1 MRSSAGSSA
10 PTMST
15 ADRAV
20 GGSVAPPPEDSVLDR
35 RTLNRTLLA
44 RQHLLTRAA
53 LPVPEMLEHLV
64 GLQAQVPRD
73 PYIGLWSRLRDFKP
87 GDVEQLLLERQAVRM
102 TLLRTTLHLV
112 TARDAPKLRAVLQ
125 PVCERGY
132 RSSAYAH
139 RLNGVDVAE
148 VIAAGT
154 AILEDHPRTVA
165 ELGTLLSERWPT
177 RDREALAYA
186 VRYLVPLVQVPPR
199 GLWRR
204 SAAPRLTTLDAWLRL
219 SSGDSPTET
228 TPDETVL
235 RYLRAFGPATVADI
249 RTWSWLTA
257 LRPVVERLRPH
268 LRFYRDATGRAL
280 LDVEDGIFAAADEP
294 APVRFLG
301 EYDNVFLSHADR
313 SRITGDAAWG
323 VAYLRRGAFF
333 VDGFLAGAWRFGEIN
348 NRALLAIEVRTPLT
362 RTERAEVEAEGE
374 ALLEFIAPDAS
385 APTVEFAA
393 S

>member
-1 MRSSAGSSA
+1 
-10 PTMST
+10 MST

-20 GGSVAPPPEDSVLDR
+20 GVSVTPPPKDSVLDR

-44 RQHLLTRAA
+44 RQHLLTRVP
-53 LPVPEMLEHLV
+53 LPVPDMLEHLV

-73 PYIGLWSRLRDFKP
+73 PYIGLWSRLGDFNP
-87 GDVEQLLLERQAVRM
+87 GALERLLLERQAVRM

-112 TARDAPKLRAVLQ
+112 TARDAPELRAVLQ
-125 PVCERGY
+125 PVCERGF
-132 RSSAYAH
+132 RSSPFAH
-139 RLNGVDVAE
+139 RLDGVDVAE
-148 VIAAGT
+148 VIATGA
-154 AILEDHPRTVA
+154 AILEDRSRTVA
-165 ELGTLLSERWPT
+165 ELGTLLGARWPT

-204 SAAPRLTTLDAWLRL
+204 SAAPRLTTLHAWLSL

-257 LRPVVERLRPH
+257 LRPVMERLRPH
-268 LRFYRDATGRAL
+268 LRSYRDATGRAL
-280 LDVEDGIFAAADEP
+280 LDVEDGIFASPYEP

-333 VDGFLAGAWRFGEIN
+333 VDGFLAGAWRLGETN
-348 NRALLAIEVRTPLT
+348 DRALLTIEVRTHLRP
-362 RTERAEVEAEGE
+362 TEREQVEAEGE
-374 ALLEFIAPDAS
+374 ALLGFLAPDAS
-385 APTVEFAA
+385 ARTVEFAA